1 MIVARNRADLREALK
16 ALRGRTP
23 RAFVPTMGALHA
35 GHLSLVRR
43 ARNRAESGES
53 PGSVVLS
60 IFVNP
65 TQFSPAEDFEAYPRP
80 LDRDLET
87 AERHGVDLVFAP
99 DTEAVIYPE
108 GTPRV
113 TVDPG
118 PMAERLCGAHRPGH
132 FRGVLT
138 VVAKLFGLI
147 RPDVAVFGRKD
158 FQQAVLIRRMVRDL
172 DLGVEIDVA
181 PLIRE
186 EDGLALSSRNAYLSA
201 DERNSALGLYEGLAS
216 AVARFREGERSPGE
230 LVGAVEEA
238 VEPRP
243 LLDLQYA
250 EVVDPE
256 GLEPVDAA
264 EEGSV
269 VAVAG
274 FCGGTRLIDNM
285 VLE

>member
-16 ALRGRTP
+16 ALRERTP

-65 TQFSPAEDFEAYPRP
+65 TQFSPAEDFESYPRP

-87 AERHGVDLVFAP
+87 AEGHGVDLVFAP
-99 DTEAVIYPE
+99 EAEAVIYPE
-108 GTPRV
+108 GTPRI

-201 DERNSALGLYEGLAS
+201 DERNGALGLYEGLTS

-230 LVGAVEEA
+230 LVRAVEEA
-238 VEPRP
+238 VEQRP